1 MTIDYNERQSYLRGY
16 SQGYRDGHS
25 DGIRNESRSRD
36 FCKMCG
42 IDLEYGMFIGYRCKS
57 AICQYP
63 HLKEEKQS

>member
-1 MTIDYNERQSYLRGY
+1 MSIDYNERQAYLRGY

-25 DGIRNESRSRD
+25 HGIRNESRRRD

-42 IDLEYGMFIGYRCKS
+42 IDLEHAMAIDYRCKS